1 MKIMIDVTK
10 LQEVDLSDEACDNI
24 LIQTL
29 HDDWYNHLQGSVS
42 EVEAAAFNIVYNFY
56 SGKTLG

>member
-1 MKIMIDVTK
+1 MIDVTK
-10 LQEVDLSDEACDNI
+10 LQEVDLSDDTCDNI

-29 HDDWYNHLQGSVS
+29 YDDWHDHLCDNVT

>member
-10 LQEVDLSDEACDNI
+10 LQEVDLSDETCDNI

-29 HDDWYNHLQGSVS
+29 HDDWYNHVQGTVS
-42 EVEAAAFNIVYNFY
+42 EVEAAAFNMVYNFY